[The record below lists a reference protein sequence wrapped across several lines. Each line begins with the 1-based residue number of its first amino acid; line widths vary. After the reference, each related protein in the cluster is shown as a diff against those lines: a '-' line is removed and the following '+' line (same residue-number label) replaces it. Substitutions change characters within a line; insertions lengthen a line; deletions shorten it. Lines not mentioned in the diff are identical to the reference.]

1 MFTPMNWTKAA
12 YPTCLLARG
21 SRYHRLAVL
30 AHVSITAGMAPMS
43 FAVTMGRPWVSRQ
56 RGQRIDRIDTV
67 TLGDL
72 INQHRIL
79 PTTNLQQV

>member
-1 MFTPMNWTKAA
+1 MNWTKAA

-43 FAVTMGRPWVSRQ
+43 FAVTMGDPGF
-56 RGQRIDRIDTV
+56 RGNAAK
-67 TLGDL
+67 G
-72 INQHRIL
+72 
-79 PTTNLQQV
+79 